1 MTGGAFTHS
10 DEGDS
15 RTCSPLLM
23 GIGKLL
29 NGTAEVEWPAQ
40 CHRREDLPHVCSIP
54 TVCVAHAEGAV
65 QVHGVAK
72 PTLYPTA
79 KLHRT

>member
-1 MTGGAFTHS
+1 M
-10 DEGDS
+10 
-15 RTCSPLLM
+15 
-23 GIGKLL
+23 
-29 NGTAEVEWPAQ
+29 EWPAQ

-54 TVCVAHAEGAV
+54 MVCVAHAEGAV